1 MNLGLIES
9 ILRIIILILLIGSF
23 IIFALKLRLEIVRK
37 EFSRNNYSFVF
48 SIFILS
54 WVFIE
59 ILSEF
64 SQGKTTLFHEASHF
78 AILLLF
84 AIWINYRFI
93 WVFQKVKQT

>member
-1 MNLGLIES
+1 MNIDLIEI
-9 ILRIIILILLIGSF
+9 ILRTIILIFLIGSF
-23 IIFALKLRLEIVRK
+23 VIFALKLRLEIVRK

-48 SIFILS
+48 SLFILS

-64 SQGKTTLFHEASHF
+64 IGGKTNLFHEASHF

-93 WVFQKVKQT
+93 WVFQKVKEI